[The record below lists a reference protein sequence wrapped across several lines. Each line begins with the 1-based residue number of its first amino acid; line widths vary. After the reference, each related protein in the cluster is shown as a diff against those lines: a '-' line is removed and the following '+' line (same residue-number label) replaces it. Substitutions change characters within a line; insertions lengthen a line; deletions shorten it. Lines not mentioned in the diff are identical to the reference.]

1 MEREWRKRGKERD
14 GGKQGKCQGNREAK
28 GSTDLAKSERKRWKD
43 AWSVW
48 GSLREEKNLQ
58 QQAMNYNYYRL
69 SHFEWLLYGAEGV
82 MACALIS
89 YTFYRSMLVFFLIL
103 PIGLFYPLI
112 HRKKLKELRLFRLN
126 QQFKEGI
133 LILAANLSAGYSIEN
148 ALANSSRELDM
159 LYGEDGMINREFFWM
174 ARQIQMNR
182 PVEQVFFEFAERSTL
197 EDVRNFAQVF
207 KAAKRS
213 GGDLVA
219 IINHTA
225 GVIRD
230 KYQVREEIAN
240 MTASKKLEQKI
251 MNMIPFFLIVYI
263 DRSSPGFFGMMYETG
278 TGTIL
283 MTICLG
289 VYGIAFWLSKR
300 ILDIPV

>member
-1 MEREWRKRGKERD
+1 M
-14 GGKQGKCQGNREAK
+14 
-28 GSTDLAKSERKRWKD
+28 
-43 AWSVW
+43 
-48 GSLREEKNLQ
+48 Q
-58 QQAMNYNYYRL
+58 QQAMNYKNYQL
-69 SHFEWLLYGAEGV
+69 SCFEWLLYGAKGAGV
-82 MACALIS
+82 CGVIS
-89 YTFYRSMLVFFLIL
+89 YTFYRSILIFFLLL
-103 PIGLFYPLI
+103 PIGLGFPLI
-112 HRKKLKELRLFRLN
+112 YRKKLKESRLLRLN

-159 LYGEDGMINREFFWM
+159 LYGEEGMINREFIWM
-174 ARQIQMNR
+174 VKQIQMNR
-182 PVEQVFFEFAERSTL
+182 PVEQVFFEFAERSAL

-225 GVIRD
+225 GIIRD
-230 KYQVREEIAN
+230 KAQVREEIAN

-251 MNMIPFFLIVYI
+251 MNMIPFFLILYI
-263 DRSSPGFFGMMYETG
+263 DRASPGFFGMMYETG

>member
-1 MEREWRKRGKERD
+1 M
-14 GGKQGKCQGNREAK
+14 
-28 GSTDLAKSERKRWKD
+28 
-43 AWSVW
+43 
-48 GSLREEKNLQ
+48 
-58 QQAMNYNYYRL
+58 
-69 SHFEWLLYGAEGV
+69 
-82 MACALIS
+82 
-89 YTFYRSMLVFFLIL
+89 
-103 PIGLFYPLI
+103 
-112 HRKKLKELRLFRLN
+112 
-126 QQFKEGI
+126 
-133 LILAANLSAGYSIEN
+133 ILAANLSAGYSIEN
-148 ALANSSRELDM
+148 ALANSSQELDM
-159 LYGEDGMINREFFWM
+159 LYGEEGMINREFAGM
-174 ARQIQMNR
+174 VRQIRMNQA
-182 PVEQVFFEFAERSTL
+182 VEQVFFEFADRSGL

-230 KYQVREEIAN
+230 KAQVREEIAN

-251 MNMIPFFLIVYI
+251 MNLIPFFLIFYI
-263 DRSSPGFFGMMYETG
+263 DRASPGFFSMMYRTAAG
-278 TGTIL
+278 RII